1 MNLIYETVDWGRKKL
16 VDFNIG
22 KTQLLLFDRSN
33 NIFATDLNMDW
44 FVLEEKSYFKIL
56 ILYFSSKLD

>member
-1 MNLIYETVDWGRKKL
+1 MDWGRKKL

>member
-16 VDFNIG
+16 VDFNVG
-22 KTQLLLFDRSN
+22 KTQLLLFDGSN